1 MQALRLNL
9 AAMSADDQAISRQQ
23 LLDQWRLGRWAIPG
37 QLVALLALIPVLR
50 QADLPSWQLAIGLGL
65 LGSTWAWGLGVLPRL
80 LHRPLGPDNF
90 RRWRALTLWFEACQ
104 SAGWGLMGAWLWD
117 ALSPEWH
124 LFILCARLVF
134 AVTALFFTTAD
145 WGVALASNVPIML
158 IIQIR
163 LWWDM
168 EAGHGLLAAVI
179 GLSMLTCLGV
189 GRLIETQLL
198 DAERLRLRN
207 ARLLQDLEVEIDKVR
222 QARDEAQEANRQKSA
237 FLAAASHDLRQPL
250 HSLTLLSGMLTHGTD
265 DSTPPRLRQ
274 TAQRMQSAVDGLSF
288 VFDQLFDIARLD
300 AGKQVHQ
307 PRPVDLAALLQGLQ
321 EEYAAAFEHKGL
333 RWRLDLPASPGPTPF
348 SWALADPLFLQRIL
362 RHLLD
367 NALRYTQQ
375 GEVRLRL
382 RARGQALVLQVWDTG
397 PGIARDQR
405 QRVFEDYVQ
414 GHNPQRQRREGLGL
428 GLAMVRRL
436 VAAGG
441 YALRLRSRPGQ
452 GSCFSLTVPA
462 TAAPAPD
469 AAPAGQPPGSVPD
482 TSLPATMAAD
492 APRPL
497 LVLIDDDD
505 EVLQAMQ
512 DSMQGL
518 GWATA
523 CGHSAHEAVEAVA
536 VMGRMPVAVVCDW
549 RLGPDERGQD
559 QDGLGCIRAL
569 RHEFGLDLP
578 AWLLTGDLDPGLT
591 ERCRDGH
598 VGLLRKPLQAR
609 QLDALVRRD
618 TPPRSTSA
626 APPAR

>member
-9 AAMSADDQAISRQQ
+9 HAMSPDEQTISRQQ
-23 LLDQWRLGRWAIPG
+23 LLEQWRLGRWAIPG
-37 QLVALLALIPVLR
+37 QLIALLALIPVLR
-50 QADLPSWQLAIGLGL
+50 QAELPSWQLATVLGL
-65 LGSTWAWGLGVLPRL
+65 LGCTWAWGLGVVPRL
-80 LHRPLGPDNF
+80 LHRPLGPDNY
-90 RRWRALTLWFEACQ
+90 RRWRGLTLVFEACQ

-124 LFILCARLVF
+124 LFILCALLVF
-134 AVTALFFTTAD
+134 AFTALFFTTAD

-163 LWWDM
+163 LWWDL
-168 EAGHGLLAAVI
+168 ETGHGLLAAVI

-198 DAERLRLRN
+198 EAERLRLRN

-222 QARDEAQEANRQKSA
+222 LARDEAEEANRQKSA

-300 AGKQVHQ
+300 AGKQVHHA
-307 PRPVDLAALLQGLQ
+307 RPVELSALLSGLQ

-333 RWRLDLPASPGPTPF
+333 RWRLALPASDLAA
-348 SWALADPLFLQRIL
+348 SWAQADPLFLQRIL
-362 RHLLD
+362 RNLLD
-367 NALRYTQQ
+367 NALRYTQE
-375 GEVRLRL
+375 GEVRMRL
-382 RARGQALVLQVWDTG
+382 RRRGTALVLQVWDTG

-441 YALRLRSRPGQ
+441 YTLRLRSRPGQ
-452 GSCFSLTVPA
+452 GSCFSLSVPA
-462 TAAPAPD
+462 ASPPLGEVANAAPAPSSGTLQPQTTLGSSD
-469 AAPAGQPPGSVPD
+469 APA
-482 TSLPATMAAD
+482 
-492 APRPL
+492 PL

-505 EVLQAMQ
+505 EVLHAMRDSLQ
-512 DSMQGL
+512 DL

-523 CGHSAHEAVEAVA
+523 CGHSAREAVESVA
-536 VMGRMPVAVVCDW
+536 ALGRMPQAMVCDW
-549 RLGPDERGQD
+549 RLGPDEQGQS

-569 RHEFGLDLP
+569 RHEFGLALP
-578 AWLLTGDLDPGLT
+578 AWLLTGDLDPGLS
-591 ERCRDGH
+591 ERCQSAQ
-598 VGLLRKPLQAR
+598 VGLLRKPLHAR
-609 QLDALVRRD
+609 QLSALLQPD
-618 TPPRSTSA
+618 TPPQVY
-626 APPAR
+626 